1 MDAAY
6 NVVYDS
12 HNTQNFKSVYFGN
25 SIVKM
30 TVANKTVLFDQG
42 ERTHTQQ
49 LIRLDN
55 NVFMPK
61 RLCRELP
68 DQLPGQERRHPK
80 RPGFRSR

>member
-30 TVANKTVLFDQG
+30 TVANKPFYSTKAKDA
-42 ERTHTQQ
+42 HTQQ

-55 NVFMPK
+55 NVFYAETP
-61 RLCRELP
+61 LQNYLINC
-68 DQLPGQERRHPK
+68 GRRHSR